1 MQFKLLA
8 ALAAT
13 AFLVA
18 CGGGGDDAKKSAKA
32 PSADKAEG
40 KAEKKEKKSNLAGW
54 DTLSNERLIELGETI
69 YKTQGGN
76 TCNDC
81 HGMEGHG
88 GASPV
93 PQGGRLKEAADLRVP
108 STWKAHKASGGDA
121 AKVEA
126 RLLTLIEKGAGI
138 WNSAHP
144 DDLYDVNMMGVTQSA
159 TKSTLKKIKKELKKK
174 DKVGVSKDE
183 LAPFGAKAVYAY
195 IVSLSTEKA
204 GAAPAAAPAAPA
216 APAAAPA
223 AAPTGEAKPAAEPVK
238 K

>member
-18 CGGGGDDAKKSAKA
+18 CGGGGDDAKKAAKGPTA
-32 PSADKAEG
+32 G
-40 KAEKKEKKSNLAGW
+40 KAETKKKKSNLAGW
-54 DTLSNERLIELGETI
+54 DTLSNERLVELGETV

-88 GASPV
+88 G
-93 PQGGRLKEAADLRVP
+93 RLKEAADLRAP

-121 AKVEA
+121 AKVEK
-126 RLLTLIEKGAGI
+126 RLLALIERGAGI
-138 WNSAHP
+138 WNSSHP

-174 DKVGVSKDE
+174 DKVGLSKDD

-195 IVSLSTEKA
+195 VLTMSTEKA
-204 GAAPAAAPAAPA
+204 GAAPAAAAPA

-223 AAPTGEAKPAAEPVK
+223 GEAKPADDAVK